1 MPCFCT
7 KLIRTCLKT
16 ANRSPIRARIPL
28 PEIHSRQVVKKPGIR
43 PNSRKTRSKTP
54 SRFIC
59 PYSTTQNP
67 DFPDRNRIKKDLGGL
82 AKPPDSPEKHK
93 SGPDK
98 KHLYINQLVLHEIDP
113 GCPKT
118 ANRSPLRARIWG
130 PRDTLFRDALLRR
143 RTRSTPL
150 PTRQTRPG
158 ESGVH
163 FPRAGPAGYFPG
175 DGEFW
180 KNSIERP
187 ESQTDCCG

>member
-118 ANRSPLRARIWG
+118 ANRSQLRARITSSLKRGFYLPVRCQWG
-130 PRDTLFRDALLRR
+130 SPIITDTFIILSPKCD
-143 RTRSTPL
+143 T
-150 PTRQTRPG
+150 
-158 ESGVH
+158 
-163 FPRAGPAGYFPG
+163 
-175 DGEFW
+175 
-180 KNSIERP
+180 
-187 ESQTDCCG
+187 C